1 MPKRHAI
8 VGAVLILVIIGCA
21 TEAFLLW
28 RQQQVAAL
36 VATSVPEIPD
46 LSRWP
51 DGLSREVREAT
62 AKARNGSGPIGA
74 LGQLAELYLANS
86 YVVQAK
92 PPLTALCQLEPA
104 DAKWRYLLADAHMRL
119 GETNAAE
126 AAFRKTA
133 QLDPNYAMTWI
144 RLGVLRT
151 QRGTVTE
158 AHDCYLKAAAAN
170 PDNLMCAFLLLEFEA
185 RNGGGDDVRPRLE
198 NFSLAHPGFKDPH
211 ELLAVLADGVGD
223 QATAAKEREAA
234 AAAPLRLPVE
244 DPWLDQLAQ
253 FCFDADRLRQL
264 SLDAYSQGRLDTAE
278 DLLKRAIQIA
288 PTDPLLW
295 DALYSICEKK
305 GQAAEALQTLQQG
318 VSQCPDDPNLRVQL
332 SRMLCSLHRPDDA
345 IASIQPAVQRWPNNA
360 KLHAALGYAL
370 SRAGKNEQAVVELQE
385 ALRLDFTQVD
395 VSYNLAVGLLALGKR
410 EEAEASLQKALQMR
424 PDYID
429 ALVLLGTLAVEE
441 GDLVTAGPPINRLYA
456 LQPDDAKTQA
466 LYCDLQL
473 LKGRRMEE
481 IGDLDKAEKSYRTGL
496 AVNPNQW
503 PLLRAEGVLAVRR
516 GHLPEA
522 IESFRGYVR
531 LQPRKTEAYFMLGLV
546 LKKAGQADEGRQVLQ
561 QGLALEQQ
569 NGNNPREI
577 EAFKHALGQP

>member
-1 MPKRHAI
+1 MHKRHAL
-8 VGAVLILVIIGCA
+8 VGAVLILLIIGCA
-21 TEAFLLW
+21 TAAFLLW

-36 VATSVPEIPD
+36 VTASVPEIPD

-62 AKARNGSGPIGA
+62 AKARSGSGPVGS
-74 LGQLAELYLANS
+74 LGQLASLYLANS
-86 YVVQAK
+86 YTVQAK
-92 PPLTALCQLEPA
+92 PPLTVLCQLEPS

-126 AAFRKTA
+126 ADFRKTA
-133 QLDPNYAMTWI
+133 QLDPNYAMAWI

-158 AHDCYLKAAAAN
+158 AHDCYARAAAAN
-170 PDNLMCAFLLLEFEA
+170 PDNLMCAFLLIEFEA
-185 RNGGGDDVRPRLE
+185 RNGGGTDVRGRLE
-198 NFSLAHPGFKDPH
+198 NFSRAHPGFKDPH
-211 ELLAVLADGVGD
+211 ELLAVLADGAGD

-234 AAAPLRLPVE
+234 AAAPLLLPVE

-264 SLDAYSQGRLDTAE
+264 SLDAYSQGRLDAAE

-295 DALYSICEKK
+295 DALYSIYEKK
-305 GQAAEALQTLQQG
+305 GQSAEALQTLQQG
-318 VSQCPDDPNLRVQL
+318 VSKCPEDPNLRVQL

-370 SRAGKNEQAVVELQE
+370 SRAGKNEQAVAELQE

-424 PDYID
+424 PDYTD
-429 ALVLLGTLAVEE
+429 ALVLLGTMALEE
-441 GDLVTAGPPINRLYA
+441 GDLVTAGPPVNRLHT
-456 LQPDDAKTQA
+456 LQPDDPKIQA

-473 LKGRRMEE
+473 LKGRRMEQT
-481 IGDLDKAEKSYRTGL
+481 GDLDEAERSYRAGL
-496 AVNPNQW
+496 AVNPNNWQ
-503 PLLRAEGVLAVRR
+503 LLRAKGVLAVRR
-516 GHLPEA
+516 GQLPEA

-531 LQPRKTEAYFMLGLV
+531 VQPKKTEAYFMLGLV
-546 LKKAGQADEGRQVLQ
+546 LQKSGQVDEARQVLQ
-561 QGLALEQQ
+561 QGLGLEQQ